1 MMLVR
6 NAALNVSGQ
15 RSEWGQ
21 CFALGY
27 PRCDLR
33 AKRAPGRLTGFQGRS
48 GANST
53 WRSGPNPRQ
62 SPVAPDLGGERP
74 PERR

>member
-33 AKRAPGRLTGFQGRS
+33 AKRAPPCSVDGI
-48 GANST
+48 
-53 WRSGPNPRQ
+53 SGPLR
-62 SPVAPDLGGERP
+62 G
-74 PERR
+74 